1 MVHQSPIHVLCPLQL
16 VQLLHKAVVAQ
27 DGSEVQNRKDAFKC
41 RLCFFVVFALYLE
54 RSRVKAIYRGAFG
67 DRVAKMLSSVVFP

>member
-54 RSRVKAIYRGAFG
+54 RSRPSTEELSAFG
-67 DRVAKMLSSVVFP
+67 DRIAKMLSSVVFA